1 MAQIKDGASLSQSAK
16 KSVYFPEY
24 VVSII
29 NVGEEAGTLEKS
41 LKRIAVSYEEELGRL
56 TRALTS
62 LLEPVIILVMGL
74 VVGFIVTAM
83 LLPIF
88 QINLI
93 TR

>member
-1 MAQIKDGASLSQSAK
+1 M
-16 KSVYFPEY
+16 VN
-24 VVSII
+24 II
-29 NVGEEAGTLEKS
+29 NVGEESGTLEKS
-41 LKRIAVSYEEELGRL
+41 LKRIAASYEQELSRL
-56 TRALTS
+56 IRAFTA
-62 LLEPVIILVMGL
+62 LLEPVMILVMGL